1 MINFVIIIS
10 SNITQA
16 SETYISCC
24 FTEVNERMSGK
35 KIALCRHRIRLDSAM
50 RGLGLFASID
60 DKAQHFMLLFRTILR
75 SFYNI
80 YNLNLHQQLSPTTGS
95 FFLVLI
101 WCSTWP
107 WPGYSVKK
115 KNDQTLTFISLKL
128 PEVFTFNFSL

>member
-1 MINFVIIIS
+1 MIHFVIIIS

-16 SETYISCC
+16 LETYISCC

-35 KIALCRHRIRLDSAM
+35 KIALCRHKTRLDSAM

-60 DKAQHFMLLFRTILR
+60 DKRTILH

-95 FFLVLI
+95 FFLVLF
-101 WCSTWP
+101 WCNTWP
-107 WPGYSVKK
+107 WPGYSVK

-128 PEVFTFNFSL
+128 PEVFTFNFFL

>member
-35 KIALCRHRIRLDSAM
+35 KIALCRHRTRLDSAM

-60 DKAQHFMLLFRTILR
+60 DKAQHFMPLFRTILH

-80 YNLNLHQQLSPTTGS
+80 YNVNLHQQLSPTTGS
-95 FFLVLI
+95 FFLVLF

-115 KNDQTLTFISLKL
+115 KKKQSNTHIYKLKITWSLYI
-128 PEVFTFNFSL
+128 